1 MVKLMISTTETNF
14 FKSMSPIDSVVA
26 NYGVGGTNSPQACMM
41 VLMMNLVLM
50 ATI

>member
-1 MVKLMISTTETNF
+1 
-14 FKSMSPIDSVVA
+14 MSPIDSVVA

-41 VLMMNLVLM
+41 VLMNLALM